1 MNRAE
6 RRRAEREQQ
15 QNGYSQPSTS
25 IRDAVTQAV
34 RDRLIEKRARD
45 RAILATS
52 GPMLETVYAAVI
64 LIMTEE
70 YGFTHEQCVDLL
82 EKLEDKTLYCFEHQ
96 DILQEAFEKTGII
109 IHFSDAIDRIEGTKR

>member
-6 RRRAEREQQ
+6 RRRAEREKQK
-15 QNGYSQPSTS
+15 GYSQPNTV
-25 IRDAVTQAV
+25 IRDEIVQAV
-34 RDRLIEKRARD
+34 RDRLTEKRARD
-45 RAILATS
+45 QAILATS

-64 LIMTEE
+64 LLMTEE
-70 YGFTHEQCVDLL
+70 YGFTHDQCVDLL

-109 IHFSDAIDRIEGTKR
+109 IHFNDAIDRIEESTT